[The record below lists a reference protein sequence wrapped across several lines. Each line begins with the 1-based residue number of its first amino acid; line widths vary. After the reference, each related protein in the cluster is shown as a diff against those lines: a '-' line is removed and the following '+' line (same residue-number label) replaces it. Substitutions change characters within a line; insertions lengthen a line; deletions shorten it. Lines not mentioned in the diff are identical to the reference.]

1 MENLAKES
9 IQAEIYGIEVDDNFK
24 DYRNDIYF
32 ARKLA
37 EVNQMIANG
46 EMPDFVYKRRAASY
60 KDVLSS
66 AEPLATANE
75 PQAEYG
81 VPKDIEE

>member
-1 MENLAKES
+1 MEKKKQDWRKKVPVTTIN
-9 IQAEIYGIEVDDNFK
+9 DDLK
-24 DYRNDIYF
+24 KYKNDIYF
-32 ARKLA
+32 ARKVA

-46 EMPDFVYKRRAASY
+46 EMPDFVYERQAASY

-81 VPKDIEE
+81 VPKDTEK

>member
-1 MENLAKES
+1 MENLTKEP
-9 IQAEIYGIEVDDNFK
+9 IQAEIYGIEVDDTFK

-46 EMPDFVYKRRAASY
+46 EMPDFVYERQVVTY
-60 KDVLSS
+60 KDTLSS
-66 AEPLATANE
+66 TEPLATANE

-81 VPKDIEE
+81 APKDTEK

>member
-1 MENLAKES
+1 MENLTKEP
-9 IQAEIYGIEVDDNFK
+9 IQAEIYGIEVDDTFK

-46 EMPDFVYKRRAASY
+46 EMPDFV
-60 KDVLSS
+60 
-66 AEPLATANE
+66 
-75 PQAEYG
+75 
-81 VPKDIEE
+81 

>member
-9 IQAEIYGIEVDDNFK
+9 IQVEIYGIEVDDNFK

-46 EMPDFVYKRRAASY
+46 EMPDFVYERQAVTYQDAF
-60 KDVLSS
+60 SS
-66 AEPLATANE
+66 AEPLATASE
-75 PQAEYG
+75 PQAKYG
-81 VPKDIEE
+81 APKDTEK